1 MPTGKQVKSAMDD
14 DVMLLRSLC
23 TTSDDGNE
31 DNNNYAMRTQ
41 QHTTQL
47 PVYSTKRKHIYNN
60 L

>member
-1 MPTGKQVKSAMDD
+1 
-14 DVMLLRSLC
+14 MLLRSLC

-31 DNNNYAMRTQ
+31 DNNNYAMRRTQ